1 MKRLNKLKGMYALLI
16 AVAAMIGVT
25 IYGSCSADEDIWG
38 FDEETI
44 SNKNTRAD
52 MDYDFLDIECSDI
65 NCLTIKDF
73 AIIGEARNRLTVSC
87 NHGVYAIK
95 EKAGSEV
102 NISEKLF
109 NLIKTGYMNNN
120 KLLQEKNRSN
130 IPRQKTSNIEGGH
143 ICPYTDC
150 LGHSIASYYSLNLN
164 WVNNVLASHFSNYN
178 TSGVPLEQAVSAVN
192 LFCPAS
198 GQLKFVISDNMMP
211 CEIKGILVIPQG
223 NNSYHAYNADYIQ
236 KILVGDANYPGYT
249 VIGRDYQSQG
259 ILVFADVTTNF
270 LPAFNKSGKEEFRLY
285 IK

>member
-1 MKRLNKLKGMYALLI
+1 MYALLI
-16 AVAAMIGVT
+16 AVAAMIGIT
-25 IYGSCSADEDIWG
+25 IFGSCSADEDIWG

-120 KLLQEKNRSN
+120 KLLQENNRRN
-130 IPRQKTSNIEGGH
+130 IPRQKTSDMEGGH
-143 ICPYTDC
+143 ICPKTDC
-150 LGHSIASYYSLNLN
+150 LGHSIAAYYSLNLK
-164 WVNNVLASHFSNYN
+164 WVNTVLACHFSNYY

-198 GQLKFVISDNMMP
+198 GQLKFVISENMMP
-211 CEIKGILVIPQG
+211 CEIKGILVIPQE

-236 KILVGDANYPGYT
+236 KIPAGDENYPGYT

-259 ILVFADVTTNF
+259 ILVFADVTTNS
-270 LPAFNKSGKEEFRLY
+270 LPAFDKNGKEKYRLY

>member
-1 MKRLNKLKGMYALLI
+1 MYALLMTV
-16 AVAAMIGVT
+16 VACIGIIMYV
-25 IYGSCSADEDIWG
+25 SCSADEDIWG
-38 FDEETI
+38 FDKEAI

-87 NHGVYAIK
+87 DHGVYVIK

-109 NLIKTGYMNNN
+109 NLIKTGYINSN
-120 KLLQEKNRSN
+120 KFLQEKNRRN
-130 IPRQKTSNIEGGH
+130 IPRQKTSNIEEGH
-143 ICPYTDC
+143 ICTYTDC

-164 WVNNVLASHFSNYN
+164 WVNNILASHFSNYN

-198 GQLKFVISDNMMP
+198 GQLKFVISENMMP

-236 KILVGDANYPGYT
+236 KISASNANYPGYT
-249 VIGRDYQSQG
+249 VIGRDYQVLSTG
-259 ILVFADVTTNF
+259 YLVMEDVTTNS
-270 LPAFNKSGKEEFRLY
+270 LPAFDKNGKEKYRLY